1 MAIAENFQMGQWGP
15 FVAGSVQPATT
26 GRTFEVVDPSTG
38 TAFARVDEAG
48 AADVES
54 AVNAAAEAFPA
65 WRDLKP
71 IERGRAIAKVGVAL
85 IAEADRLARL
95 ESQNTGKP
103 LWIAKSDVLG
113 TARYFEYYG
122 TMADKLQGETIPL
135 GEGYLS
141 YTRHEPFGVVGV
153 ITPWNG
159 PIQQVARSVA
169 PALLMGNT
177 VVVKPAE
184 QTPLSGIELARLAL
198 ECGIPAGV
206 FNVVPGFGNVAGA
219 ALVENP
225 RVRKVVFTGS
235 VATGRLIALA
245 AAKRLIPV
253 TLELGGKSAN
263 IVFADAD
270 LGAAVR
276 GAWLAINVNAGQI
289 CSAGS
294 RLLVERSVHDRVV
307 RELTKLNEEMT
318 VGRGSDDKFMGPL
331 TSAAH
336 RIKVTSYVD
345 LAVQEGATVVSGGPK
360 ELPEQGYFVRPT
372 LLVGVTN
379 NMRVAREEIFGPVLS
394 IIAFDG
400 EAEAVAI
407 ANDSDYGLAAG
418 IWTSNL
424 TRAHRVA
431 ARLEAGQVYVN
442 EYWAGGVETPFG
454 GVKNSGYGREKG
466 IAGALDYSYLK
477 SVTVKL

>member
-1 MAIAENFQMGQWGP
+1 MAIAEKFQMGQWGP
-15 FVAGSVQPATT
+15 FVAGSVKQATT

-38 TAFARVDEAG
+38 IPFARVDEAG

-85 IAEADRLARL
+85 IAQADRLARL

-318 VGRGSDDKFMGPL
+318 VGRASDDKFMGPL

-336 RIKVTSYVD
+336 KIKVTSYVD

-379 NMRVAREEIFGPVLS
+379 SMRVAREEIFGPVLS

-400 EAEAVAI
+400 EAEAVTI